1 MPETHSLT
9 VRIPDSV
16 YRAARK
22 LAKREGVS
30 LNRLVV
36 QALGERA
43 RQSIE
48 RRLADAYEV
57 LGQDEAEAEVETFL
71 GIQAEALLDG

>member
-1 MPETHSLT
+1 MSATHSLT
-9 VRIPDSV
+9 IRIPDSV

-22 LAKREGVS
+22 LAEREGVS
-30 LNRLVV
+30 LNRLVI

-43 RQSIE
+43 RQSVE
-48 RRLADAYEV
+48 RRLAEAYEV

-71 GIQAEALLDG
+71 GVQAEALLDG